1 MDLTRFFRPDYQSAR
16 AAFLVAAQGCGAVL
30 ESVSH
35 PEPGPDGQ
43 PIATDVAWI
52 GPRDAER
59 VMVVLSGTHG
69 VEGFC
74 GSGAQ
79 LHWLLGPGPAALPR
93 GIAALLVHAV
103 NPFGFA
109 WQRRVDHQNID
120 LNRNWIDFAAG
131 APANPGYGKLHQS
144 LLPATWGAKSIGD
157 VRKAIADYASEHGE
171 PALRFALTGGQ
182 YQAPEGIFFGGNAPA
197 WSRATMTAI
206 YTGFL
211 AQARRIVVL
220 DYHSGLGESGM
231 VEQLSPACS
240 DEPEFDR
247 AARCFGAAVVS
258 VADGASSSAKVGG
271 DGMSSIGRLLPWAE
285 VTTLGMEFGTQPFH
299 DVLEALLA
307 DNWLHARGDPLGPAA
322 VAIKRQLKAAFCGED
337 DVWRAMV
344 VAQSGLALRQA
355 AGFLA
360 H

>member
-120 LNRNWIDFAAG
+120 LNRNFIDWSEPVPHNDPYDALADLLEANDAALFADPNHLATAAARLADALADFDANAESPSKLPTTQLDTAT
-131 APANPGYGKLHQS
+131 APRAVRALKTLSANHP
-144 LLPATWGAKSIGD
+144 TSIQ
-157 VRKAIADYASEHGE
+157 AAYAQ
-171 PALRFALTGGQ
+171 L
-182 YQAPEGIFFGGNAPA
+182 EGP
-197 WSRATMTAI
+197 
-206 YTGFL
+206 
-211 AQARRIVVL
+211 AQAAL
-220 DYHSGLGESGM
+220 
-231 VEQLSPACS
+231 QK
-240 DEPEFDR
+240 
-247 AARCFGAAVVS
+247 AV
-258 VADGASSSAKVGG
+258 
-271 DGMSSIGRLLPWAE
+271 
-285 VTTLGMEFGTQPFH
+285 
-299 DVLEALLA
+299 
-307 DNWLHARGDPLGPAA
+307 
-322 VAIKRQLKAAFCGED
+322 C
-337 DVWRAMV
+337 
-344 VAQSGLALRQA
+344 
-355 AGFLA
+355 
-360 H
+360 